1 MKAQSTRWSGHTAD
15 RRSFALGAAA
25 ALAAAALPRPARAN
39 VPVPYDWNA
48 SPPTDARTDFVDWM
62 AKNRG
67 EDRGYLGQR
76 WDRFQQVLAK
86 RDLWDQRDFRA
97 FLLTPRVRSHSGLM
111 ISIDHTLS
119 VRFER

>member
-1 MKAQSTRWSGHTAD
+1 MRSQSARRLRRAID
-15 RRSFALGAAA
+15 RRSFTLGTAAVLASA
-25 ALAAAALPRPARAN
+25 ALCRPARAN

-48 SPPTDARTDFVDWM
+48 APPTDSRADFIDWM

-86 RDLWDQRDFRA
+86 RDLWDERDIRA
-97 FLLTPRVRSHSGLM
+97 FLLTPRVRSHNGLM

-119 VRFER
+119 VRLLR